1 MKRHYSAVIVACCFL
16 IMFVNQGLPS
26 TSFNVWQSYLVRVPG
41 VGDGGVAA
49 VLLVRTA
56 VSFLAIFA
64 VTPYYKR
71 LDLRWGV
78 AGATLLT
85 VAGFALYGLAGD
97 RLWLYCAGSVLTG
110 VGYGLG
116 GVVASTALIGNWFAG
131 DVGTAAGIAG
141 VGSGVAGMLVPLAV
155 APLVRYASL
164 ADAFFVVAAAAAV
177 LGLVM
182 FAFVRSEP
190 QQLGMK
196 PFQVSKK
203 PPRSRRLAA
212 REAAAR
218 AFEAPAPLPASQ
230 RRLMGV
236 ALALLGAD
244 AVSASGYFSVLLS
257 TSGIDLSAAAAVTAL
272 LGASLALG
280 KFLSGK
286 LFDII
291 GTQAA
296 SALFFAALVAGAAL
310 CANVSAG
317 GVGLACAAA
326 VLFGAGCSLSTTG
339 LSVWSLELTS
349 PAEKM
354 DTVRD
359 FMIAYAFGGFA
370 FNALPGALKAVTG
383 TYEASFAVFAVGSL
397 VSAALVLFVLSRHE
411 RARHRR
417 GGAVPPPA
425 ASPPAASPSTGSGDY
440 GKGDQHSLL
449 H

>member
-141 VGSGVAGMLVPLAV
+141 VGSGVVGMLVPLAV
-155 APLVRYASL
+155 APLVRCTSL
-164 ADAFFVVAAAAAV
+164 ADAFFVVAAMAAG
-177 LGLVM
+177 LGLVV
-182 FAFVRSEP
+182 FAFVRSTP

-257 TSGIDLSAAAAVTAL
+257 AAAAVTAL

-280 KFLSGK
+280 KFVSGK

-291 GTQAA
+291 GTRAA

-310 CANVSAG
+310 CAFVGIG
-317 GVGLACAAA
+317 GVGVACAAA

-339 LSVWSLELTS
+339 LSVWALELS
-349 PAEKM
+349 APAEKM
-354 DTVRD
+354 SNVRD

-383 TYEASFAVFAVGSL
+383 TYEAAFAVFAAGSL
-397 VSAALVLFVLSRHE
+397 VSAALVLFVLGRRE
-411 RARHRR
+411 RAQRR
-417 GGAVPPPA
+417 GGGA
-425 ASPPAASPSTGSGDY
+425 ASAGASA
-440 GKGDQHSLL
+440 K
-449 H
+449 

>member
-41 VGDGGVAA
+41 MGDGGVAA

-78 AGATLLT
+78 AAATLLT
-85 VAGFALYGLAGD
+85 VAGFVLYGLAGD
-97 RLWLYCAGSVLTG
+97 RLWLYCVGSVLTG
-110 VGYGLG
+110 AGYGLG

-141 VGSGVAGMLVPLAV
+141 VGSGAAGMLVPLAV
-155 APLVRYASL
+155 APLVRCTSL
-164 ADAFFVVAAAAAV
+164 ADAFFVVAAMAAG
-177 LGLVM
+177 LGLVV
-182 FAFVRSEP
+182 FAFVRSTP

-291 GTQAA
+291 GTRAA

-310 CANVSAG
+310 
-317 GVGLACAAA
+317 CAAA

-411 RARHRR
+411 RARYRR

>member
-1 MKRHYSAVIVACCFL
+1 MKKRYSAIIVACCFL

-64 VTPYYKR
+64 ATPYYRR

-78 AGATLLT
+78 AAATLLT
-85 VAGFALYGLAGD
+85 VAGFVLYGLAAD

-141 VGSGVAGMLVPLAV
+141 VGSGAAGMLVPLAV
-155 APLVRYASL
+155 APLVRCTSL
-164 ADAFFVVAAAAAV
+164 ADAFFVVAAVAAG
-177 LGLVM
+177 LGLLV
-182 FAFVRSEP
+182 FAFVRSTP

-203 PPRSRRLAA
+203 PPRSKRLAA
-212 REAAAR
+212 QEAAAR
-218 AFEAPAPLPASQ
+218 AFEAPAPLPAAQ
-230 RRLMGV
+230 RRLMWV

-257 TSGIDLSAAAAVTAL
+257 TSGIDLSTAATVTAL

-291 GTQAA
+291 GTRAA

-310 CANVSAG
+310 CAFVGVG
-317 GVGLACAAA
+317 GVVVACAAA

-339 LSVWSLELTS
+339 LSVWSLELSS
-349 PAEKM
+349 PAEQM
-354 DTVRD
+354 DNVRD
-359 FMIAYAFGGFA
+359 FMIAYAFGGFV
-370 FNALPGALKAVTG
+370 FNALPGALKAATG
-383 TYEASFAVFAVGSL
+383 TYETAFAVFAVGSL
-397 VSAALVLFVLSRHE
+397 VSAALVLFVLGRRK
-411 RARHRR
+411 RAQRR
-417 GGAVPPPA
+417 DGGA
-425 ASPPAASPSTGSGDY
+425 ASAGTSV
-440 GKGDQHSLL
+440 K
-449 H
+449 